1 MKTFDI
7 SITCVFLCLVL
18 IGCDYIGG
26 GVAGA
31 SSDPPWQVKAAKR
44 YVESVATNEISV
56 VLSPLK
62 EEQPPQLF
70 EEIMDKFPIHE
81 GHIDAEWTPVIGTCF
96 NARYREHRFDLRE
109 DNTVIISE
117 TLPKIFNMHPIRLG
131 IGTVASTPVI
141 MIVNKSRSST
151 GLYFVGLYTAKGTP
165 LYRAVLGAGQ
175 VWDIRPSDTGINILG
190 HSEIRSISIK
200 QQAEQAG
207 PGYPPQGVGSPDP

>member
-31 SSDPPWQVKAAKR
+31 SSDPPLQVKAAKR
-44 YVESVATNEISV
+44 YVEKVASNEISV
-56 VLSPLK
+56 VLSPIK
-62 EEQPPQLF
+62 EERPPQLF

-81 GHIDAEWTPVIGTCF
+81 DNIEEAWTPVIGTSF

-207 PGYPPQGVGSPDP
+207 PAYPPQGVGFADP